1 MRKMNQKLCSADCT
15 AASPSPF
22 PSPSPSPF
30 PFPSPPLFS
39 SSSSSSFFT
48 FSLFKEALV
57 SPKDETLLSLKGMLE
72 LVECV
77 VDHRK
82 C

>member
-15 AASPSPF
+15 AASPS
-22 PSPSPSPF
+22 

-57 SPKDETLLSLKGMLE
+57 SPKDETLLSLKGKLE